1 MKRLIETLVKEIV
14 DDPDVISVKEMR
26 KREQT
31 EYFVRVAPPD
41 VGKIIGKRGR
51 IATAIRTIASG
62 VAAKERTKVHVK
74 FETED

>member
-14 DDPDVISVKEMR
+14 EDPDVVTVRELR
-26 KREQT
+26 KRDVAE
-31 EYFVRVAPPD
+31 FNVRVAPPD

-51 IATAIRTIASG
+51 IATAIRAVVGG
-62 VAAKERTKVHVK
+62 VATKGRMKVHVK